1 MLTQSRSLST
11 HKSWDLAQRRYTR
24 FCDSCNV
31 PAPSRWPPASSV
43 LLAFTAFL
51 FSRTKLSH
59 GVAKTS
65 LGAVRSICKFMDT
78 GTEAFDSPLLDYAL
92 DSYRKLR
99 PPVKRRK
106 RAPVTTP
113 VLRLFHKQLHRS
125 ALWNSAIKAATALML
140 YALLR
145 PQDASVTSRDTN
157 WYPLRSWITWENN
170 RFIFFLPRSKTD
182 RYEEGVEIPVYA
194 NLSDTCPWRLVLDHR
209 LLAPLQEPQSPLFQ
223 VDSSGSPL
231 TYKHLLS
238 ATKLMAQRSGASGLT
253 KWYSPHSYRI
263 GGATSLAMAR
273 EQDSTIKIGGRWSSL
288 SYQLYTRPS
297 DALFQRISNAI
308 ASVPSPA
315 PDEVFGPNGYGG
327 TDPSALLSTD
337 LEDIH
342 MVINSR
348 SPGKA

>member
-1 MLTQSRSLST
+1 
-11 HKSWDLAQRRYTR
+11 
-24 FCDSCNV
+24 
-31 PAPSRWPPASSV
+31 
-43 LLAFTAFL
+43 
-51 FSRTKLSH
+51 
-59 GVAKTS
+59 
-65 LGAVRSICKFMDT
+65 MDT
-78 GTEAFDSPLLDYAL
+78 DTKAFDSPLLDYAL

-99 PPVKRRK
+99 PPVKRRR

-113 VLRLFHKQLHRS
+113 VLRLFHKQLRRS
-125 ALWNSAIKAATALML
+125 VLWNSAIKAVTALML

-145 PQDASVTSRDTN
+145 PQDVSVTRQDTDG
-157 WYPLRSWITWENN
+157 YPTRSLLSWEDI
-170 RFIFFLPRSKTD
+170 RFIFFLPRGKTD

-194 NLSDTCPWRLVLDHR
+194 NSSDTCPWRLMLNHW

-223 VDSSGSPL
+223 VDDKGSPL
-231 TYKHLLS
+231 TYRHLLS
-238 ATKLMAQRSGASGLT
+238 ATKDMAQSSGASSLT

-263 GGATSLAMAR
+263 GGATSLAMAHV
-273 EQDSTIKIGGRWSSL
+273 QDSTIKIGGRWSSL

-297 DALFQRISNAI
+297 DALFQRISSAI

-315 PDEVFGPNGYGG
+315 PNEVFGPNGYGG

>member
-1 MLTQSRSLST
+1 
-11 HKSWDLAQRRYTR
+11 
-24 FCDSCNV
+24 
-31 PAPSRWPPASSV
+31 
-43 LLAFTAFL
+43 
-51 FSRTKLSH
+51 
-59 GVAKTS
+59 
-65 LGAVRSICKFMDT
+65 
-78 GTEAFDSPLLDYAL
+78 
-92 DSYRKLR
+92 
-99 PPVKRRK
+99 
-106 RAPVTTP
+106 
-113 VLRLFHKQLHRS
+113 
-125 ALWNSAIKAATALML
+125 
-140 YALLR
+140 
-145 PQDASVTSRDTN
+145 
-157 WYPLRSWITWENN
+157 
-170 RFIFFLPRSKTD
+170 
-182 RYEEGVEIPVYA
+182 
-194 NLSDTCPWRLVLDHR
+194 
-209 LLAPLQEPQSPLFQ
+209 
-223 VDSSGSPL
+223 
-231 TYKHLLS
+231 
-238 ATKLMAQRSGASGLT
+238 MAQRSGASGLT

>member
-1 MLTQSRSLST
+1 MNT
-11 HKSWDLAQRRYTR
+11 
-24 FCDSCNV
+24 
-31 PAPSRWPPASSV
+31 
-43 LLAFTAFL
+43 
-51 FSRTKLSH
+51 
-59 GVAKTS
+59 
-65 LGAVRSICKFMDT
+65 DT
-78 GTEAFDSPLLDYAL
+78 NAFDSPLLDYAL

-99 PPVKRRK
+99 PPVKRRQ
-106 RAPVTTP
+106 RAPITTP
-113 VLRLFHKQLHRS
+113 VLRLFHKHLRRS
-125 ALWNSAIKAATALML
+125 AVWNSAIKAVTALMV

-145 PQDASVTSRDTN
+145 PQDVSITSHGADWHPT
-157 WYPLRSWITWENN
+157 RSLISWEEN
-170 RFIFFLPRSKTD
+170 RLIFFLPRSKTD
-182 RYEEGVEIPVYA
+182 RFEEGVEIPVYA
-194 NLSDTCPWRLVLDHR
+194 NSSDTCPWRLILDHW
-209 LLAPLQEPQSPLFQ
+209 LMAPLQEPQSPLFQ
-223 VDSSGSPL
+223 VDDSGTPL
-231 TYKHLLS
+231 TYRHLLS

-273 EQDSTIKIGGRWSSL
+273 VQDSTIKIGGRWSSL